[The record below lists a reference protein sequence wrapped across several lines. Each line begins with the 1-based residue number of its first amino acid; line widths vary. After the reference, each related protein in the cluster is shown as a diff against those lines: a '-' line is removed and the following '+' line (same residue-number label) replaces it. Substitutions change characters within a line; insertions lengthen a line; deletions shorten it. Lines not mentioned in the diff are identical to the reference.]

1 MHINRI
7 FHECF
12 HFQKM
17 IGSVYF
23 LSLAYSW
30 ALDFAFEM
38 LNIYLD
44 QFFAFLFKNSKHFS
58 VK

>member
-7 FHECF
+7 LHECF

-30 ALDFAFEM
+30 ALNFAFEM

-44 QFFAFLFKNSKHFS
+44 QFYCFS
-58 VK
+58 I